1 MGNAGAPWRLSGLRI
16 PCCHCHHTDSIPG
29 PLNFCMLRAQTKK
42 NCNAYFGEIRVLNSE
57 GKMTKVGQQ
66 PAERDKEVISELW
79 SEGWVYVNPWNQGVW
94 VSWFLGGF
102 FVFWGFF
109 CFFFRATPM
118 AYGSSQ
124 ARGWT
129 RATAASLHHSS
140 QQRQSPT
147 QWARLR
153 TEPTS
158 S

>member
-109 CFFFRATPM
+109 CFFLGPHPWHMEVPRLGVEPELQLPVYT
-118 AYGSSQ
+118 
-124 ARGWT
+124 
-129 RATAASLHHSS
+129 TAHSNANP
-140 QQRQSPT
+140 QPNEQG
-147 QWARLR
+147 
-153 TEPTS
+153 
-158 S
+158 